1 MRLRKVSFWLLA
13 PRGVISGWWRLSVS
27 VHDARSALAGGLLFP
42 AWCSSSGAWGSARG
56 SVAENAKGLA
66 TAVVLERQGDC
77 RSEIL
82 WVDCVRVRLF

>member
-1 MRLRKVSFWLLA
+1 
-13 PRGVISGWWRLSVS
+13 VS

-82 WVDCVRVRLF
+82 WVDCVRVSKYFEILSF